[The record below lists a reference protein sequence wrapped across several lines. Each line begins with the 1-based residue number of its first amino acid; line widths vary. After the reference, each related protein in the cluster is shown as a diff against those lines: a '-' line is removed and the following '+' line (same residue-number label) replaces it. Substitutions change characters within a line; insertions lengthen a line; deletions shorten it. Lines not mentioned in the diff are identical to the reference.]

1 MTLVLTVTRSAWESH
16 VATAASR
23 VSGLV
28 PVVKGNGY
36 GFGRDWLAQRAADL
50 GAHIAV
56 GTVDEV
62 TSVPE
67 DRVPIV
73 LTPMVEPRP
82 HLRSDTILTVGSPL
96 HVAASAGRPVLVK
109 VRSSMNRYGCAPS
122 EVAELAATARRAG
135 CSVVGLS
142 IHPPLAGNTAEHV
155 REIADIVRATDD
167 SLNDLPV
174 WVSHIDGNGLDELR
188 HLFDGREWFLRLG
201 TSLWHGDKSML
212 RLEAD
217 VIDVHPVRRGD
228 RAGYRLVPIEHDG
241 LLVDIGCGTAHG
253 VTPLDDGRSPFHFA
267 RRRLAL
273 LEPPHMHTSMA
284 IITDDL
290 ARPNVGDRVD
300 VQRPLI
306 TTTVDRVDWV

>member
-1 MTLVLTVTRSAWESH
+1 
-16 VATAASR
+16 
-23 VSGLV
+23 V
-28 PVVKGNGY
+28 PVV
-36 GFGRDWLAQRAADL
+36 
-50 GAHIAV
+50 
-56 GTVDEV
+56 
-62 TSVPE
+62 
-67 DRVPIV
+67 
-73 LTPMVEPRP
+73 LTPVVEPRP
-82 HLRSDTILTVGSPL
+82 DLRSDAILTVGSPL
-96 HVAASAGRPVLVK
+96 HVTASAGRPVLVK

-122 EVAELAATARRAG
+122 HVAELVATARRAG

-142 IHPPLAGNTAEHV
+142 VHPPLAGDTAEHV
-155 REIADIVRATDD
+155 REIADIVRSIDD
-167 SLNDLPV
+167 SLNDLPI
-174 WVSHIDGNGLDELR
+174 WVSHIDGEGLDELR

-201 TSLWHGDKSML
+201 TSLWHGDKSMF

-253 VTPLDDGRSPFHFA
+253 VAPLDDGRSPFHFG
-267 RRRLAL
+267 RRRLTL
-273 LEPPHMHTSMA
+273 LEPPHMHTSMV

-290 ARPNVGDRVD
+290 ARPNVGDRID